1 MCARLGLYSRHNHL
15 RNTLAALLRSFG
27 FSAQLE
33 ALPRDLHS
41 RPADVLV
48 CGVSDTPDAVDTTF
62 VHILHPTLSLAGLDA
77 TKLLQQRERE
87 KRRQNQASCRLMS
100 WNPVPFAV
108 TTMGQWALKAKR
120 FVGRVIR
127 LRALQTKEAFADV
140 AQEVWGAITEAVVF
154 AVARQLDRGFPVEQP
169 SVINPPGDEHDEQP
183 FRVFVRLAA
192 EFSALADAPE
202 QQDGVEAQAECPH
215 PSSSVERDDNADEG
229 SMDVDIAQEGVQT
242 PLGGCTSPDPDFEE
256 LVETNDPTWNDDEED
271 DLPTWNDSG
280 GRQQGPRTLVW
291 EDPEGGSRVWS
302 R

>member
-1 MCARLGLYSRHNHL
+1 
-15 RNTLAALLRSFG
+15 
-27 FSAQLE
+27 
-33 ALPRDLHS
+33 
-41 RPADVLV
+41 
-48 CGVSDTPDAVDTTF
+48 
-62 VHILHPTLSLAGLDA
+62 
-77 TKLLQQRERE
+77 
-87 KRRQNQASCRLMS
+87 
-100 WNPVPFAV
+100 
-108 TTMGQWALKAKR
+108 MGQWGPKAKR
-120 FVGRVIR
+120 FFGRVK

-169 SVINPPGDEHDEQP
+169 SVVNPPGDEHDEQP

-291 EDPEGGSRVWS
+291 EDPEGGSRCGPGKGSGRQRSPTRLVFLLGTLQILPRDTCGPALNILTNLMTSSVWCS
-302 R
+302 LLWWTSCSVGSLLFDRLSSWKQ